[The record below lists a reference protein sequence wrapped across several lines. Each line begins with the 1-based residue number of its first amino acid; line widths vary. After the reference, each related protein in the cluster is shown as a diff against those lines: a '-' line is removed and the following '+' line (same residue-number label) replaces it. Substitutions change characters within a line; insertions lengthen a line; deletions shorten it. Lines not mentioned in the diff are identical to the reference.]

1 MRAKDDEARIEQRR
15 KLVAA
20 NLLGGMN
27 YRELAEVCGVS
38 IGTISSDVKIILGR
52 WRKEQV
58 ADTSDYAQMELRRLD
73 KALNAIW
80 NKVID
85 GQLDALD
92 RFLRIQERRAK
103 LLGLDAP
110 NETQLSGEDGGPLAV
125 SIIEVVKSHAGTE

>member
-110 NETQLSGEDGGPLAV
+110 NETQLSGADGGPLAV
-125 SIIEVVKSHAGTE
+125 SIIEVVKSDASTD